1 MNIISPGNIISIEY
15 NINHGKKNER
25 NMGINNNHIIINNN
39 ESNNIAYFKKDIHV
53 KNDDM
58 DTQNNFPQRIKEINE
73 EKSNK
78 NTQINNEMSI
88 DKKNNTEKSEKK
100 SKKKFLFCC
109 L

>member
-1 MNIISPGNIISIEY
+1 MY
-15 NINHGKKNER
+15 NFKK
-25 NMGINNNHIIINNN
+25 INNN

-73 EKSNK
+73 DKTNK
-78 NTQINNEMSI
+78 NTQINQMSI